1 MTASAAPS
9 PTFCGIRVTALCSG
23 ATSGL
28 SVLLPASLRSPQ
40 AQALGNAGAEVGI
53 HLRPV
58 VVDRAFLDGRIADA
72 GISSLHWIA
81 GLVTQWSDE
90 LLAPLRR

>member
-1 MTASAAPS
+1 MRWFWIALAA
-9 PTFCGIRVTALCSG
+9 VALL
-23 ATSGL
+23 A
-28 SVLLPASLRSPQ
+28 
-40 AQALGNAGAEVGI
+40 
-53 HLRPV
+53 
-58 VVDRAFLDGRIADA
+58 VDRAFLDGRIADA